1 MNKKLLPFLIASVVF
16 LSLLNSCNKLEDDK
30 VPSTSEQTNAI
41 GHFKAATVSLAEGFE
56 NASKTAYT
64 AATVTLS
71 TGSWNLN
78 DALIGNTS
86 SDRKNGSNSA
96 RIRNLG
102 KVTMQFNLANGAS
115 TVQVKHA
122 KYGTD
127 ASSTW
132 ELWMSVNSGSTW
144 TKVGSTVTT
153 SSTSLATASFTL
165 TQTGIV
171 RFEIRKISG
180 GTNRINIDDI
190 TVTDNSGGGTV
201 PPVPGDND
209 NMLLGNPSNAT
220 SDLINVNNY
229 LMVKPQYCLSYSNTK
244 HTPNWTSWHVYSGD
258 LGSAARQ
265 DDFRPDATLPTGW
278 YQVVASEYSGSGFDR
293 GHMCPSADRTSTVAN
308 NSATFLMTNMIPQ
321 SPNNNQI
328 PWANLENYTRSLVTA
343 GNEVYII
350 SGPAGQGGTGSAGY
364 KTTVGNGVVVPA
376 QTWKIIV
383 VLPNGNGDLSRI
395 TTSTRVIAILMANNQ
410 TVSSQAWGY
419 YRVSVDAIEALTG
432 YNFLSNVPLAIQN
445 TLEAKVDNL

>member
-1 MNKKLLPFLIASVVF
+1 MRKTLLPLLIAAVAF
-16 LSLLNSCNKLEDDK
+16 LTIFNSCTKLENADVQKSSDI
-30 VPSTSEQTNAI
+30 TSVSSNYKT
-41 GHFKAATVSLAEGFE
+41 ATVNLSEGFE

-64 AATVTLS
+64 AATVSLAS
-71 TGSWNLN
+71 GNWYFD
-78 DALIGNTS
+78 DALIGNSTT
-86 SDRKNGSNSA
+86 DRKNGSNSA
-96 RIRNLG
+96 RIRNTG

-122 KYGTD
+122 IFSAD

-132 ELWMSVNSGSTW
+132 ELWMSTNSGTAWS
-144 TKVGSTVTT
+144 KVGSTVSTTSTTLTT
-153 SSTSLATASFTL
+153 SSFTVN
-165 TQTGIV
+165 QSGNV

-180 GTNRINIDDI
+180 GANRINIDDI

-201 PPVPGDND
+201 PGDND
-209 NMLLGNPSNAT
+209 NLLLGNPSNAT
-220 SDLINVNNY
+220 SDLINANNY
-229 LMVKPQYCLSYSNTK
+229 LMVKPQYCLSYSNAK
-244 HTPNWTSWHVYSGD
+244 HTPNWTSWHVFSGD

-265 DDFRPDATLPTGW
+265 DDFRPDATLPSGW

-293 GHMCPSADRTSTVAN
+293 GHMCPSADRTSTIAN

-343 GNEVYII
+343 GNEVYVI

-364 KTTVGNGVVVPA
+364 ATTVGNGVVVPA

-383 VLPNGNGDLSRI
+383 VLPNGNSDLSRI

-419 YRVSVDAIEALTG
+419 YRVSVDAIESLTG